1 MCIYGLQI
9 SDYTLWC
16 FYINEVVVKQKH
28 KCQIASVTVV
38 NRMSLPFIALLGG
51 LISMNLA
58 ICTMFPKFT

>member
-1 MCIYGLQI
+1 MDCKYLIIHY
-9 SDYTLWC
+9 DV
-16 FYINEVVVKQKH
+16 FNEVVVKQKH